1 MSYSQS
7 GMPGVPSIQGSI
19 LRLFLRFRKATT
31 NWNAPVTTFRAKAK
45 WSDRF
50 TRLPRDVE
58 FKPLMAANVPV
69 EWITPLGVSTQSVIL
84 YFHGGGGTLGWHNLE
99 RRMVACISHA
109 ASGRAL
115 AVDYRLAPEHPF
127 PAALEDCL
135 GAYRWLLSNGISARN
150 IVITGGSAGANLT
163 LATLISLRDAG
174 DPLPAGAVCLSPIT
188 DLKGTGDSFTTKNDP
203 AASSALTLSMARQY
217 AGNQDMRAP
226 LLSPHYG
233 DLRGLPPLL
242 IQVGGDEIL
251 LSDATRLAENGR
263 AAGVDV
269 NLVIWPGMWH
279 AWQLFV
285 PHLPEA
291 RQAVSG
297 IGTFI
302 RERTTALQ
310 K

>member
-1 MSYSQS
+1 
-7 GMPGVPSIQGSI
+7 MPGGPSIQGSI
-19 LRLFLRFRKATT
+19 LRLFLRLRKATT

-50 TRLPRDVE
+50 TRLPRDVKFE
-58 FKPLMAANVPV
+58 PLMAANVPV
-69 EWITPLGVSTQSVIL
+69 EWITPLGVSSQSVIL
-84 YFHGGGGTLGWHNLE
+84 YLHGGGGTLGLYNME
-99 RRMVACISHA
+99 RRMVACVAQA
-109 ASGRAL
+109 AGSRAL
-115 AVDYRLAPEHPF
+115 AVDYRLAPEHQF

-135 GAYRWLLSNGISARN
+135 GAYHWLLSNGTLARN
-150 IVITGGSAGANLT
+150 IVISGCSAGANLT
-163 LATLISLRDAG
+163 LATLMSLRDAG

-188 DLKGTGDSFTTKNDP
+188 DLTGTGDSFTIKNDP
-203 AASSALTLSMARQY
+203 AASATFALSMARQY

-242 IQVGGDEIL
+242 IQVGGDEIV
-251 LSDATRLAENGR
+251 LSDATRLADNAR

-269 NLVIWPGMWH
+269 NLVVWPKMWH

-310 K
+310 M

>member
-1 MSYSQS
+1 
-7 GMPGVPSIQGSI
+7 MPVPSIQGSI
-19 LRLFLRFRKATT
+19 LRLLLRFRKAIT
-31 NWNAPVTTFRAKAK
+31 NWNAPVATFRAKAK

-69 EWITPLGVSTQSVIL
+69 EWISPLGVSFQTVVL
-84 YFHGGGGTLGWHNLE
+84 YIHGGGGTLGWYNIE
-99 RRMVACISHA
+99 RRMVAYIAKA
-109 ASGRAL
+109 ASSRAL
-115 AVDYRLAPEHPF
+115 AMDYRLAPEYPF

-135 GAYRWLLSNGISARN
+135 GTYHWLLSNGTPAQS
-150 IVITGGSAGANLT
+150 IVITGSSAGGNLA
-163 LATLISLRDAG
+163 LATLMSLRDAG
-174 DPLPAGAVCLSPIT
+174 DQLPAAAVCLSPVT
-188 DLKGTGDSFTTKNDP
+188 DLKGTGDSFTTNNDP
-203 AASSALTLSMARQY
+203 AVSATFALSMARQY

-242 IQVGGDEIL
+242 IQVGGDEIV
-251 LSDATRLAENGR
+251 LSDATRLADNAR

-269 NLVIWPGMWH
+269 KLVIWPKMWH

-291 RQAVSG
+291 RHAVSD

-302 RERTTALQ
+302 RERTTALE